1 MNYEPRAEFLY
12 YEPGAEKLKVSIR
25 QELLSELRELRRK
38 HAFQMSSLW
47 APTRRRRKR
56 KSEKK
61 KKRHPRRTEQE
72 FPFFAGLGRK
82 IVRARAIQN
91 RRGVG

>member
-25 QELLSELRELRRK
+25 QELRSELRELRRK

-61 KKRHPRRTEQE
+61 KRDTPGGQSRNSR
-72 FPFFAGLGRK
+72 FFLA
-82 IVRARAIQN
+82 
-91 RRGVG
+91 